1 MMTLIKICMLA
12 VMGIAVTMVVKQWKA
27 DFLPLVR
34 LGFLLLFGTLILSA
48 ATPLITYIRS
58 LNESNELSDLT
69 EVLFKALGIAILTQ
83 FASQIC
89 RECGESSIAS
99 GIELTGTVELL
110 LLTVPFIDK
119 ILTMVRELL
128 TMGG

>member
-1 MMTLIKICMLA
+1 MTLIKICMLA

-48 ATPLITYIRS
+48 VTPLIELIRS
-58 LNESNELSDLT
+58 LSETNGSSEFAEI
-69 EVLFKALGIAILTQ
+69 LFKALGIAVLTQ

-89 RECGESSIAS
+89 RECGETGIAS
-99 GIELTGTVELL
+99 GVELIGTVELL
-110 LLTVPFIDK
+110 LLSLPFINQ
-119 ILTMVRELL
+119 ILTTVQELL
-128 TMGG
+128 TTGG